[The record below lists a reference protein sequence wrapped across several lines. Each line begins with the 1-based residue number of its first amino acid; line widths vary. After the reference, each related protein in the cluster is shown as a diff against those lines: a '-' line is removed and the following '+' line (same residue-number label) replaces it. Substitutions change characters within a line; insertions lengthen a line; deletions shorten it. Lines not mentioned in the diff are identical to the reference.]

1 VRKIL
6 ITLDYE
12 LFFGKSGSIERT
24 IINPTKKLIS
34 ILDRHKIKAS
44 FFVDS
49 GYLIKLK
56 EYMQNFEGLKKDY
69 DLISQQ
75 IQKLSK
81 EGHDI
86 QLHIRYKLS
95 DFSELEIDDIVK
107 RYSIVLEEITNLKPT
122 TFRAG
127 GWCIQPFDKIANALK
142 KYGIRID
149 STVYYNGKNTTPSKS
164 FDFTDASQ
172 KDNWKFSNDPLIED
186 EDGYFLEIPISSVK
200 TSLFFY
206 FRFILNKFFGGKNH
220 QSFGDGFAISN
231 SKKQIFELL
240 LKPSF
245 SVASIDGYKASLLN
259 KYAKQNKEQLVLIG
273 HPKAF
278 TPFSLKALDTF
289 ISKRQN
295 DSIFTTY
302 SNYNE

>member
-1 VRKIL
+1 MRKIL